1 MSKRAIVTR
10 SEVATLARGGLR
22 HRAQRAIDKAIA
34 FLIRAQEPSGI
45 WLDYAFP
52 IGPSD
57 EWVTSYVGF
66 CLAEAAPDDRRVS
79 NAIAKAAEWLVA
91 DLRTR
96 HGAGYNWLCPADSD
110 STGWA
115 VLFLRASGHKVE
127 ERLYELLLQR
137 QNPDGGFATYDS
149 DLLQPGHS
157 WASSHPEVTP
167 VALRALLT
175 RFDDRNPA
183 VCAGFDYVIKRA
195 RVNDLWPS
203 FWWTNPVYSTCMN
216 VTLLAD
222 AHLSRELQSTGRAVD
237 ALPECSD
244 PFSIALLAE
253 IGLSI
258 DGQNGG
264 AQLERRLRALCE
276 LQARDGSWPSS
287 AILRL
292 THSDCPQPWRRDGD
306 VGDLYPDV
314 NRLITSSTV
323 LRSLARGIR
332 FLP

>member
-1 MSKRAIVTR
+1 MVKEGIVTR
-10 SEVATLARGGLR
+10 QSAR
-22 HRAQRAIDKAIA
+22 RAIDDAVA
-34 FLIRAQEPSGI
+34 FLTRAQEPSGI

-66 CLAEAAPDDRRVS
+66 CLAEAAPDDPRVS
-79 NAIAKAAEWLVA
+79 NAVAKAAEWLVA

-96 HGAGYNWLCPADSD
+96 QGAGYNWLCPADSD

-115 VLFLRASGHKVE
+115 VLFLRASGQKVDE
-127 ERLYELLLQR
+127 ALYEFLLRR
-137 QNPDGGFATYDS
+137 QNPDGGLATYDS
-149 DLLQPGHS
+149 DLFPPGHS

-175 RFDDRNPA
+175 RFDDRNSA
-183 VCAGFDYVIKRA
+183 VRAGFDYVVKRA
-195 RVNDLWPS
+195 RVDELWPS

-216 VTLLAD
+216 VTLLAE
-222 AHLSRELQSTGRAVD
+222 ANLQEELQATRCAVD

-258 DGQNGG
+258 DGKNGS

-292 THSDCPQPWRRDGD
+292 TNSDCPEPWRREGD

-314 NRLITSSTV
+314 KRLITSSTV
-323 LRSLARGIR
+323 LRSLARAIR